1 MAACECN
8 ITMMF
13 GKHSRRIQEQMLKMR
28 IGGVGGIEVCAL
40 VTIKVTVFK
49 DVMLY
54 FLVGG
59 RSLLLTFCDVD
70 GGNAFA

>member
-1 MAACECN
+1 
-8 ITMMF
+8 
-13 GKHSRRIQEQMLKMR
+13 MLKMR